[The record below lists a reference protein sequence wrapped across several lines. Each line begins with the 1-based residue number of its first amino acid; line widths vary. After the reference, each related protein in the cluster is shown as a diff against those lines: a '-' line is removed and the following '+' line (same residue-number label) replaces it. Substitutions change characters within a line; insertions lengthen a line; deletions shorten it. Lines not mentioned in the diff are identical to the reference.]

1 MSEASISGVSVAP
14 ASEGLRHRQ
23 ATRWGFALLLPL
35 LIVAME
41 LAVSL
46 IEPRVLSLR
55 NIINILVQSS
65 YLLLFASA
73 QMVVILTGG
82 FDLSLGMAVS
92 VISVATA
99 LATTGL
105 AAAGAPAWL
114 ILVAGLAVGLG
125 VGMLVGIFNGFFVS
139 WVGINPFVVTLGSL
153 NICYG
158 LATTISG
165 GRPVFNV
172 PDAFTRP
179 LYEGTFIPG
188 VPIPVT
194 LAIVVAVFLYFLLDR
209 TVFGRALYLIGNNP
223 RAAHLAGL
231 PSKRYLFLAYVTC
244 SLLAAFG
251 SLMLTART
259 GSGEPNLGGSLM
271 LESIAAAVIGGV
283 SLQGGVGGIIPA
295 ILGSVFVTM
304 LSNAMDLLEVGG
316 YVQQILLGCVIIA
329 AIFLD
334 RVRATRA

>member
-14 ASEGLRHRQ
+14 ASEGPRHRQ

-35 LIVAME
+35 LIIAME

-194 LAIVVAVFLYFLLDR
+194 LSIVVAVFLYFLLDR
-209 TVFGRALYLIGNNP
+209 TVFGRALHLIGNNP

-283 SLQGGVGGIIPA
+283 SLQGGVGGIVPA

>member
-1 MSEASISGVSVAP
+1 LSEASIAGVSVAP
-14 ASEGLRHRQ
+14 ASEGPRHRQ

-55 NIINILVQSS
+55 NIVNVLVQSS

-114 ILVAGLAVGLG
+114 ILVAGLAVGLS
-125 VGMLVGIFNGFFVS
+125 VGIFNGLFVS

-179 LYEGTFIPG
+179 LYEGAFIPG

>member
-1 MSEASISGVSVAP
+1 MSDVSIAGASITSG
-14 ASEGLRHRQ
+14 SEGARHRG
-23 ATRWGFALLLPL
+23 AARWGFILLLPL

-41 LAVSL
+41 LGVSL
-46 IEPRVLSLR
+46 FEPRVLSLR
-55 NIINILVQSS
+55 NVINILVQSS

-92 VISVATA
+92 LISVATA
-99 LATTGL
+99 LVTTGS

-114 ILVAGLAVGLG
+114 VVTAGIATGLG
-125 VGMLVGIFNGFFVS
+125 VGLLVGIFNGTFVS
-139 WVGINPFVVTLGSL
+139 CVGINPFVVTLGSL

-172 PDAFTRP
+172 PDAFSRL
-179 LYEGTFIPG
+179 LYDGTFIPG
-188 VPIPVT
+188 IPIPVT
-194 LAIVVAVFLYFLLDR
+194 LAIIVAVLLYLLLDR

-223 RAAHLAGL
+223 RAASLAGL
-231 PSKRYLFLAYVTC
+231 PSKRYLLLAYVTC

-283 SLQGGVGGIIPA
+283 SLQGGVGGIVPA
-295 ILGSVFVTM
+295 ILGSIFVTM

-334 RVRATRA
+334 RVRVTRS

>member
-1 MSEASISGVSVAP
+1 MSDASISGVAGGD
-14 ASEGLRHRQ
+14 ATRHRGT
-23 ATRWGFALLLPL
+23 ARWGYALLLPI

-41 LAVSL
+41 LAVAL
-46 IEPRVLSLR
+46 VEPRVLSAR
-55 NIINILVQSS
+55 NIINVLVQSS

-99 LATTGL
+99 LTTTGL
-105 AAAGAPAWL
+105 AAAGAPVWL
-114 ILVAGLAVGLG
+114 VFLAGLAVGLG
-125 VGMLVGIFNGFFVS
+125 IGALIGAFNGLFVS

-179 LYEGTFIPG
+179 LYDGTFIPG
-188 VPIPVT
+188 IPIPVA
-194 LAIVVAVFLYFLLDR
+194 LAIVVALLLYLLLDR

-223 RAAHLAGL
+223 RAANLAGI
-231 PSKRYLFLAYVTC
+231 PGRRYLFLAYVTC
-244 SLLAAFG
+244 SVLAAFG

-283 SLQGGVGGIIPA
+283 SLQGGVGGIVPTL
-295 ILGSVFVTM
+295 LGSIFVTM

-334 RVRATRA
+334 RVRATRS

>member
-1 MSEASISGVSVAP
+1 MSDASISGVSLAP
-14 ASEGLRHRQ
+14 GAEATRHRS
-23 ATRWGFALLLPL
+23 AARLGFALLLPL
-35 LIVAME
+35 LIIAME
-41 LAVSL
+41 LTVSL

-55 NIINILVQSS
+55 NIINVLVQSS

-82 FDLSLGMAVS
+82 FDLSLGTAVS

-99 LATTGL
+99 LVTTGL

-125 VGMLVGIFNGFFVS
+125 VGLLVGVFNGLFVS

-179 LYEGTFIPG
+179 LYDGTFIPG
-188 VPIPVT
+188 VPIPVA
-194 LAIVVAVFLYFLLDR
+194 LAIAVALLLYLLLDR

-223 RAAHLAGL
+223 RAANLAGI

-251 SLMLTART
+251 SSAHGAHRF
-259 GSGEPNLGGSLM
+259 GRANLGGSLM

-295 ILGSVFVTM
+295 VLGSIFVTM

-334 RVRATRA
+334 RVRATRS

>member
-125 VGMLVGIFNGFFVS
+125 VGMLVGIFNGLFVS
-139 WVGINPFVVTLGSL
+139 WVGINPFVVTLGGL

-223 RAAHLAGL
+223 RAAYLAGL

>member
-1 MSEASISGVSVAP
+1 MRRRVAAAFTAAACRLADP
-14 ASEGLRHRQ
+14 RLAADLCACRDSAVCDAAARGSFFN
-23 ATRWGFALLLPL
+23 ACF
-35 LIVAME
+35 VARE
-41 LAVSL
+41 RVAEVSL
-46 IEPRVLSLR
+46 LRLREPVLR
-55 NIINILVQSS
+55 
-65 YLLLFASA
+65 
-73 QMVVILTGG
+73 G

-194 LAIVVAVFLYFLLDR
+194 LAVVVAVFLYFLLDR

-283 SLQGGVGGIIPA
+283 SLQGGVGGIVPA